1 MVARQISFPNF
12 TGNKVWK
19 KANFERSQILILQV
33 FAHGFASQS
42 VYAGA
47 FAWRPPSTKS
57 SSPVIEDDWSEARK
71 SITLATSSGSMA
83 PVNGCSSVCLSKYWK
98 TVYTYMYYECLS
110 TAKHVWIYVHPV
122 KHNLKNK
129 TKEQKKNQTNI
140 NWKYNKVKKYIIWL
154 IYRRHKPMIDYNT
167 SCQYLFSQV
176 IFSNAHRKLHLV
188 FRINYSWLIENI
200 CPFKI
205 WTFVLPVYKVLP
217 SSLPGSETP

>member
-1 MVARQISFPNF
+1 MVARQISFQNVEKNNLPV
-12 TGNKVWK
+12 NKCRKGKLWK
-19 KANFERSQILILQV
+19 KSDLTIQV
-33 FAHGFASQS
+33 FVKKEKEKKAVFLYTVHRFASQS

-122 KHNLKNK
+122 KHYLKNK
-129 TKEQKKNQTNI
+129 TKEQKKKT
-140 NWKYNKVKKYIIWL
+140 
-154 IYRRHKPMIDYNT
+154 
-167 SCQYLFSQV
+167 
-176 IFSNAHRKLHLV
+176 
-188 FRINYSWLIENI
+188 
-200 CPFKI
+200 
-205 WTFVLPVYKVLP
+205 
-217 SSLPGSETP
+217 